1 MIQVTYRVLVLALPL
16 VIAGLFNGVATART
30 PVVEVAD
37 PCTARVAA
45 TPVVAGSPVPNIE
58 GERPAIDADDAVM
71 NALVI
76 RQRNVVATLEA
87 VVATGADHAFAAFAA
102 GELPRAKAHL
112 DELERYAIETVFGHP
127 AAMVAVLD
135 QLRQE
140 QDLPADQGG
149 LDAYLPGSLLEN
161 ICLEGVDRT
170 VVSQQA
176 LISNDSAIMEIAA
189 LGELVVDDG
198 NALDLVRD
206 LAAAA
211 NGRLAWFNSHLA
223 TPVPDRE

>member
-16 VIAGLFNGVATART
+16 LVAGPFNGVATATT

-37 PCTARVAA
+37 PCAARVAV
-45 TPVVAGSPVPNIE
+45 TPVVAVSPVPTIE
-58 GERPAIDADDAVM
+58 AEPPAIDADDAVM

-76 RQRNVVATLEA
+76 RQRNVVTILNA
-87 VVATGADHAFAAFAA
+87 VVATGADDEFATFAA

-112 DELERYAIETVFGHP
+112 DELERYAIESVIGRP

-140 QDLPADQGG
+140 QDLQADQGG
-149 LDAYLPGSLLEN
+149 LDAYLPGSLLEGV
-161 ICLEGVDRT
+161 CREGVDRT

-189 LGELVVDDG
+189 LGELVVDDD

-211 NGRLAWFNSHLA
+211 NGRLAWFDSHLA
-223 TPVPDRE
+223 TPAPDRD